1 MELKQE
7 VIPMWQEV
15 CDLPYYTE
23 PKLFYET
30 RIRKGMVIG
39 ELRRYASSL
48 FGKAKQELTVRDLK
62 LAFLHKFPFC
72 ILIDGNDHE
81 VTVKKYNGEWILS
94 CDCKSWIFNRNG
106 RKCKHT
112 QQMEKILGERG

>member
-1 MELKQE
+1 
-7 VIPMWQEV
+7 MWQEV
-15 CDLPYYTE
+15 CDIPYYTE
-23 PKLFYET
+23 PDVFYET
-30 RIRKGMVIG
+30 RIRKGMHIG

-48 FGKAKQELTVRDLK
+48 FGKVDQELTGRDLK
-62 LAFLHKFPFC
+62 LAFLHKVPFC

-94 CDCKSWIFNRNG
+94 CDCKAWIFNRNG

-112 QQMEKILGERG
+112 EQMERILEERG